1 MIRRVGASALL
12 VVLGL
17 SGISYVAPAAASSL
31 SRCQETQIDVDIV
44 SRGAALGNVG
54 DAIVI
59 TNVSSSACTVTGYPT
74 VRFTGGPG
82 VAASVARKTLN
93 GYIGG
98 LGAPGTKLPLPVV
111 TLRAHGGVA
120 SSLIEGDDNPV
131 GNARSCVRY
140 TKVSVSL
147 PHLSPPYR
155 IATRFPG
162 CVRPQVHPLVK
173 GSDGD
178 SLQ

>member
-1 MIRRVGASALL
+1 MAEARDLIRRVGASALL

-74 VRFTGGPG
+74 VRFTGGSGRRGVRGAKDPERVHRRARRPG
-82 VAASVARKTLN
+82 RQTSPSRRDAPRPRRR
-93 GYIGG
+93 G
-98 LGAPGTKLPLPVV
+98 LELDRG
-111 TLRAHGGVA
+111 
-120 SSLIEGDDNPV
+120 
-131 GNARSCVRY
+131 
-140 TKVSVSL
+140 
-147 PHLSPPYR
+147 
-155 IATRFPG
+155 
-162 CVRPQVHPLVK
+162 
-173 GSDGD
+173 
-178 SLQ
+178 